1 MYSLIIITY
10 CINISTIAEINHFS
24 NYNTKVYSLFTVF
37 SQLLSSMLRKL
48 KVYQQ
53 Y

>member
-10 CINISTIAEINHFS
+10 CINISTTAEINRFS
-24 NYNTKVYSLFTVF
+24 KYNTKVYSQFTVF
-37 SQLLSSMLRKL
+37 SQLLSSLLRKL
-48 KVYQQ
+48 TVYQR